1 MKVENRPISSLK
13 PYEKNAKKHDR
24 RQVDAVAGSIKAF
37 GWAQPLVVD
46 GEGNLII
53 GHCRLEAAR
62 KLGLTEVP
70 VVEMAN
76 LTPEQANA
84 LRLADNKLNESAW
97 DMKLVIEELKLLPD
111 DLIDL
116 TGFGRDLLIESKPE
130 DDEVP
135 ESAPA
140 VAKLGDIFQLGD
152 HRLMCGDSTRAED
165 VARLMDGQKAD
176 MVFTDPPYNV
186 DYGASKNPRHKI
198 RKIENDS
205 LGKDEWESFCRSLFA
220 NFRDFSSGDIY
231 MWGAS
236 CPEGMK
242 MRLWLTEMGC
252 HWSATIIWSKDRL
265 VLTPANYQRKY
276 EPCFYGWFDKSSWQ
290 GSRKETEVW
299 DIKRPSD
306 SKLHPTMKPV
316 ELCQRGIVNSC
327 PPPRNGTRPLPRLRL
342 HPHRLR
348 ENRPQVLRHGAGPAL
363 RRCLHRPLGTIFG
376 QEVGKAM
383 SL

>member
-186 DYGASKNPRHKI
+186 DYGA
-198 RKIENDS
+198 
-205 LGKDEWESFCRSLFA
+205 
-220 NFRDFSSGDIY
+220 
-231 MWGAS
+231 
-236 CPEGMK
+236 
-242 MRLWLTEMGC
+242 
-252 HWSATIIWSKDRL
+252 
-265 VLTPANYQRKY
+265 
-276 EPCFYGWFDKSSWQ
+276 
-290 GSRKETEVW
+290 
-299 DIKRPSD
+299 
-306 SKLHPTMKPV
+306 
-316 ELCQRGIVNSC
+316 
-327 PPPRNGTRPLPRLRL
+327 
-342 HPHRLR
+342 
-348 ENRPQVLRHGAGPAL
+348 
-363 RRCLHRPLGTIFG
+363 
-376 QEVGKAM
+376 
-383 SL
+383 